1 MDIINQP
8 ISLVGPTPADLQS
21 TLQLEKLLRDAG
33 QYESSNEL
41 AAREHVVREL
51 QGVLDRWVKRL
62 TAQRGYPDGMVDQAT
77 ALLLPFGS
85 YRLGVHGR
93 GSDIDALVVGPSY
106 IDRDH
111 DFFDVLGGV
120 LAETEAVT
128 ELQAVPR
135 AYVPVIKM
143 KFRGVPVDLLY
154 ASVCLPVVPK
164 DLDLRDRSVL
174 RGMDLATVRSLNG
187 VRVAD
192 EIMRLVPDAG
202 AFRTTLRCV
211 KHWAKARGVYSNV
224 MGFVGGVGWAILV
237 ARVCQLYPNAAPS
250 MLLPRF
256 FKIFSQ
262 WKWPNPVLLGG
273 IEHDD
278 DGQLALRLPVWDP
291 RRNPRD
297 RTHLMPVITP
307 AYPCMNSCYNVSHA
321 TLRIITEQLEIG
333 RVTSQEVAESGGARG
348 WEALFQPFHFFKAYK
363 SYLQVDVKV
372 AGGGEADL
380 REWKGWVESRLR
392 QLVIRVEMATAG
404 MLLCHP
410 NPQAYAAKP
419 DDRHCTAT
427 FFVGLSKQQQ
437 KQTQVQFD
445 LRATTDEFKQEVYMY
460 EFWRPGMELEVK
472 HARRKD
478 LPSYVMDHIL
488 LPAAGQL
495 KRKRAQDD
503 PSPSSSSASGHSES
517 SSSSR
522 DVKRAAAADRTGASP
537 ESKRQSC
544 PASILPSASE
554 DREMSDN
561 R

>member
-1 MDIINQP
+1 MSDVTQP
-8 ISLVGPTPADLQS
+8 ISLAAPTPADLKS
-21 TLQLEKLLRDAG
+21 TAQLEKLLREAG
-33 QYESSNEL
+33 LNESSNEL
-41 AAREHVVREL
+41 AAREDVVHEL

-62 TAQRGYPDGMVDQAT
+62 TAQRGYPDGMVDQATT

-120 LAETEAVT
+120 LAETEALT

-211 KHWAKARGVYSNV
+211 NVRIYFKHWAKARGVYSNV

-250 MLLPRF
+250 MLVPRF

-333 RVTSQEVAESGGARG
+333 RVISQEIAESGGARG

-419 DDRHCTAT
+419 NDRHCTAT

-437 KQTQVQFD
+437 KQAQVQFD
-445 LRATTDEFKQEVYMY
+445 LRATAEEFKQEVYMY

-488 LPAAGQL
+488 PAAGHL

-503 PSPSSSSASGHSES
+503 PSPSSSASGDSES

-522 DVKRAAAADRTGASP
+522 DVKRAAAADTTGSSP
-537 ESKRQSC
+537 ESKRPSC
-544 PASILPSASE
+544 PS
-554 DREMSDN
+554 N
-561 R
+561 